1 MGLQDSIITANSA
14 VTAKQYSVGES
25 QECED
30 GAGLDEPSREI
41 LNPIKFPI
49 FTATQILES

>member
-14 VTAKQYSVGES
+14 VTAKQYSLGES